1 MEKIFSLNRSL
12 LNIYMENTT
21 ENQITVADLNLL
33 KNIVDL
39 ASTRGAFRAGEMQE
53 IGAVYTKL
61 SAFLE
66 AVVAQAQAQA
76 ESEAQVAPEV
86 QPDSNESQGE

>member
-1 MEKIFSLNRSL
+1 
-12 LNIYMENTT
+12 MENTT

-39 ASTRGAFRAGEMQE
+39 ASTRGAFRAGEMKE
-53 IGAVYTKL
+53 IGTVYTKL
-61 SAFLE
+61 STFLE
-66 AVVAQAQAQA
+66 AVVAQAQA

-86 QPDSNESQGE
+86 QPDSIESQGE